1 MSRSPH
7 SIFNLPQDVIFD
19 ILSRLPTKSL
29 IQFTSV
35 CTSSPPL
42 ISHPS
47 FTKLHLSSSAA
58 AADDHHLLVYYES
71 TDYIN
76 QFYSFRSPITFQE
89 SLKLQIAYKNLHG
102 YLRIVGSNKGVI
114 CFFDT
119 NYYSNV
125 GMVILWNP
133 SIKKLKKIDD
143 PSYILDRV
151 SHFVVGFGFVSRTCE
166 FKIVVIV
173 YYLDNSNTNSVSVY
187 SLGTDSWKKKEDNI
201 APCYLMRGWSN
212 NVFVNGFVNWLAC
225 KQEIRG
231 VSHEIMAF
239 DLEDEIFQ
247 VLELPKNIR
256 PSYNQVHLASYGES
270 SSLTF
275 CAHYLELNGEKWDM
289 WVMSDYGVVDSWR
302 KVCVISQPMLSI
314 PPLLMKNDNEVLI
327 VTNDGRLMLF
337 DVNKNEM
344 FDLKTCGLPRMYR
357 AINYTASLA
366 LLHG

>member
-1 MSRSPH
+1 MARTLH

-58 AADDHHLLVYYES
+58 ADDHYLLIYYES

-89 SLKLQIAYKNLHG
+89 SLILQIPYKNLHG
-102 YLRIVGSNKGVI
+102 YLRIVGSNKGVV

-125 GMVILWNP
+125 GTVILWNP
-133 SIKKLKKIDD
+133 SVNKFKKIDD
-143 PSYILDRV
+143 PFCNLDRF

-173 YYLDNSNTNSVSVY
+173 YYLDNSQINTVLVY
-187 SLGTDSWKKKEDNI
+187 TLGTNSWKKKEGVI
-201 APCYLMRGWSN
+201 APCNLMRGWSN

-225 KQEIRG
+225 KQVIRG
-231 VSHEIMAF
+231 ESHQIMAF
-239 DLEDEIFQ
+239 DLKDESFH
-247 VLELPKNIR
+247 VLELPKNIT
-256 PSYNQVHLASYGES
+256 PSYKQVNLASYRES
-270 SSLTF
+270 LSLTL

-289 WVMSDYGVVDSWR
+289 WVMSDYGVADSWR
-302 KVCVISQPMLSI
+302 KVCSISQPMLSI
-314 PPLLMKNDNEVLI
+314 PPLLMKNDDEVLI
-327 VTNDGRLMLF
+327 VTNDGGLMLF
-337 DVNKNEM
+337 DVIKNEM
-344 FDLKTCGLPRMYR
+344 FDLNTCGLPPTFR
-357 AINYTASLA
+357 AIGYTASLA

>member
-1 MSRSPH
+1 MSRTPH
-7 SIFNLPQDVIFD
+7 FIFNLPQDVIFD

-29 IQFTSV
+29 IQFTCV

-58 AADDHHLLVYYES
+58 ADDHHLLIYYES

-89 SLKLQIAYKNLHG
+89 SISLQIPYKNLHG

-119 NYYSNV
+119 NYYSNI
-125 GMVILWNP
+125 GTVILWNP
-133 SIKKLKKIDD
+133 SIKKFKKIDD
-143 PSYILDRV
+143 PFYILDRF

-173 YYLDNSNTNSVSVY
+173 YYLDNSNTNSVLVY
-187 SLGTDSWKKKEDNI
+187 SLGTNSWKKKDDHI
-201 APCYLMRGWSN
+201 APCYLMRGWSS
-212 NVFVNGFVNWLAC
+212 NVVVNCFVNWLAC
-225 KQEIRG
+225 KQAING

-239 DLEDEIFQ
+239 DLYDELFH

-256 PSYNQVHLASYGES
+256 PSYNQVCLAES
-270 SSLTF
+270 SSLTL

-289 WVMSDYGVVDSWR
+289 WVMSDYGVANSWK

-314 PPLLMKNDNEVLI
+314 PPLLMKNDDEVLI

-337 DVNKNEM
+337 DVIKNEM
-344 FDLKTCGLPRMYR
+344 FDLNTCGLPPMFR
-357 AINYTASLA
+357 AISYTASLA